1 MEIKVSRPK
10 QFADMSRAYHLLADG
25 KKLVSLNRGECQTV
39 VLPEGTTSIKAVID
53 WCSSPELSLNDIK
66 GNEIV
71 IKNSFADN
79 LLLMLIAPLYFTT
92 FGKNRYLK
100 IEHGI

>member
-10 QFADMSRAYHLLADG
+10 QFADMSRDYHLLVDG
-25 KKLVSLNRGECQTV
+25 KKIVSLKRGECQTV
-39 VLPEGTTSIKAVID
+39 VVPEESTTIKAVID
-53 WCSSPELSLNDIK
+53 WCSSPELSIKDIK

-71 IKNSFADN
+71 VKNSFADN
-79 LLLMLIAPLYFTT
+79 LLLMLIASPYYIT

-100 IEHGI
+100 IEHAI